1 MMQEEINQKT
11 IAVYIK
17 AGKITARTLK
27 AALHAMLRT
36 REKHKQSIQRRDAQ
50 YGQEDDVAVNRG
62 KRTLRDLQ
70 DEGSDLSNIEITDE
84 NIKSFERYARKYGID
99 YALKKDKAADPPR
112 YFVFFRARDVKTMEA
127 AFKEYS
133 EYATKEKKPSVRKK
147 LSVAMKRTMPQRARE
162 REKKKERTESR

>member
-1 MMQEEINQKT
+1 MQEEINHKT
-11 IAVYIK
+11 ITVYIRGAK
-17 AGKITARTLK
+17 VTAQTLK
-27 AALHAMLRT
+27 AALRAMLRA
-36 REKHKQSIQRRDAQ
+36 REKHRQNVQRRDAQ
-50 YGQEDDVAVNRG
+50 YGQDDDVAISRG

-70 DEGSDLSNIEITDE
+70 DEGSELSNIEITDE

-133 EYATKEKKPSVRKK
+133 EYTVKEKKPSVKKK
-147 LSVAMKRTMPQRARE
+147 LCSAVKRTLPQRERT
-162 REKKKERTESR
+162 REKKKERDNTL

>member
-1 MMQEEINQKT
+1 MQEEINHKT
-11 IAVYIK
+11 ITVYIRGAK
-17 AGKITARTLK
+17 VTAQTLK
-27 AALHAMLRT
+27 AALRAMLRA
-36 REKHKQSIQRRDAQ
+36 REKHRQNVQRRDAQ
-50 YGQEDDVAVNRG
+50 YAQDDDVAISRG

-70 DEGSDLSNIEITDE
+70 DEGSELSNIEITDE

-133 EYATKEKKPSVRKK
+133 EYTVKEKKPSVKKK
-147 LSVAMKRTMPQRARE
+147 LRSAVKRTLPQRERT
-162 REKKKERTESR
+162 REKKKERDNTL

>member
-1 MMQEEINQKT
+1 MQEEINHKT
-11 IAVYIK
+11 ITVYIK
-17 AGKITARTLK
+17 GAKVTANSLK
-27 AALHAMLRT
+27 AALRAVLRA
-36 REKHKQSIQRRDAQ
+36 REKHKQSVQRREAA
-50 YGQEDDVAVNRG
+50 YQEDVAVNRG
-62 KRTLRDLQ
+62 KQSLRDLQ
-70 DEGSDLSNIEITDE
+70 DEGSELSNIEITDE

-133 EYATKEKKPSVRKK
+133 EYTTKEKKPSVKKK
-147 LSVAMKRTMPQRARE
+147 LTVAMKRTLSQRARE

>member
-1 MMQEEINQKT
+1 MQEEINHKT
-11 IAVYIK
+11 ITVYIK
-17 AGKITARTLK
+17 GAKVTANSLK
-27 AALHAMLRT
+27 ATLRAVL
-36 REKHKQSIQRRDAQ
+36 RAKEKHKQNVQRREAA
-50 YGQEDDVAVNRG
+50 YQEEDVAVNRG
-62 KRTLRDLQ
+62 KHSLRDLQ
-70 DEGSDLSNIEITDE
+70 DEGSELSNIEITDE

-133 EYATKEKKPSVRKK
+133 EYATKEKKPSVKKK
-147 LSVAMKRTMPQRARE
+147 LTIAMKRTLPQRARE

>member
-1 MMQEEINQKT
+1 MQEEINHKT
-11 IAVYIK
+11 ITVYIRGAK
-17 AGKITARTLK
+17 VTAQTLK
-27 AALHAMLRT
+27 AALRAILRA
-36 REKHKQSIQRRDAQ
+36 REKHRQNVQRRDAQ
-50 YGQEDDVAVNRG
+50 YAQDNDVAISRG

-70 DEGSDLSNIEITDE
+70 DEGSELSNIEITDE

-133 EYATKEKKPSVRKK
+133 EYTVKEKKPSVKKK
-147 LSVAMKRTMPQRARE
+147 LRSAVKRTLPQRERT
-162 REKKKERTESR
+162 REKKKERDNTL

>member
-1 MMQEEINQKT
+1 MQEEINHKT
-11 IAVYIK
+11 ITVYIRGAK
-17 AGKITARTLK
+17 VTAHTLK
-27 AALHAMLRT
+27 AALRAILRA
-36 REKHKQSIQRRDAQ
+36 REKHRQNVQRRDALYVQ
-50 YGQEDDVAVNRG
+50 DDDVAINRG

-70 DEGSDLSNIEITDE
+70 DEGSELSNIEITDE

-133 EYATKEKKPSVRKK
+133 EYTVKEKKPSVKKK
-147 LSVAMKRTMPQRARE
+147 LRSAVKRTLPQRERM
-162 REKKKERTESR
+162 REKKKERDNTL

>member
-27 AALHAMLRT
+27 AALHAMLRA

-70 DEGSDLSNIEITDE
+70 DEGSELSNIEITDE

-112 YFVFFRARDVKTMEA
+112 FFVFFRARDEKTMEA
-127 AFKEYS
+127 AFKEYT
-133 EYATKEKKPSVRKK
+133 EYTTKVKKPSVRKK
-147 LSVAMKRTMPQRARE
+147 LRSAVKRTLPQHERT
-162 REKKKERTESR
+162 REKKKERDNTL

>member
-1 MMQEEINQKT
+1 MQEEINHKT
-11 IAVYIK
+11 ITVCINGAKV
-17 AGKITARTLK
+17 TTRVLK
-27 AALHAMLRT
+27 AALRALLRA
-36 REKHKQSIQRRDAQ
+36 REKHKQSVQRREAQ
-50 YGQEDDVAVNRG
+50 YEHEDDVAVNRG
-62 KRTLRDLQ
+62 KQSLRDLQ
-70 DEGSDLSNIEITDE
+70 TEGIELSNIEITDE

-133 EYATKEKKPSVRKK
+133 EYTTKEKKPSVKKK
-147 LSVAMKRTMPQRARE
+147 LSVAMKRTLPQRARE

>member
-1 MMQEEINQKT
+1 MQEEINHKT
-11 IAVYIK
+11 ITVYIK
-17 AGKITARTLK
+17 GAKVTANSLK
-27 AALHAMLRT
+27 AALRAVLRA
-36 REKHKQSIQRRDAQ
+36 REKHKQSVQRREAA
-50 YGQEDDVAVNRG
+50 YQEDVAVNRE
-62 KRTLRDLQ
+62 KQSLRDLQ
-70 DEGSDLSNIEITDE
+70 DEGSELSNIEITDE

-133 EYATKEKKPSVRKK
+133 EYATKEKKPSVKKK
-147 LSVAMKRTMPQRARE
+147 LSVAMKRTLPQRARE

>member
-1 MMQEEINQKT
+1 MQEEINHKT
-11 IAVYIK
+11 ITVYIK
-17 AGKITARTLK
+17 GAKVTANSLK
-27 AALHAMLRT
+27 AALRAVLRA
-36 REKHKQSIQRRDAQ
+36 REKHKQSVQRREAT
-50 YGQEDDVAVNRG
+50 YQEDVAVNRG
-62 KRTLRDLQ
+62 KQSLRDLQ
-70 DEGSDLSNIEITDE
+70 TEGSELSNIEITDE

-133 EYATKEKKPSVRKK
+133 EYTTKEKKPSVKKK
-147 LSVAMKRTMPQRARE
+147 LSVAMKRTLPQRARE

>member
-1 MMQEEINQKT
+1 MQEEINHKT
-11 IAVYIK
+11 ITVCINGAKV
-17 AGKITARTLK
+17 TTRVLK
-27 AALHAMLRT
+27 AALRALLRA
-36 REKHKQSIQRRDAQ
+36 REKHKQSVQRQGAA
-50 YGQEDDVAVNRG
+50 YQEEDVAVNRG
-62 KRTLRDLQ
+62 KQSLRDLQ
-70 DEGSDLSNIEITDE
+70 TEGGELSNIEITDE

-133 EYATKEKKPSVRKK
+133 EYSTKEKKPSVKKK
-147 LSVAMKRTMPQRARE
+147 LTVAMKRTMPQRARE